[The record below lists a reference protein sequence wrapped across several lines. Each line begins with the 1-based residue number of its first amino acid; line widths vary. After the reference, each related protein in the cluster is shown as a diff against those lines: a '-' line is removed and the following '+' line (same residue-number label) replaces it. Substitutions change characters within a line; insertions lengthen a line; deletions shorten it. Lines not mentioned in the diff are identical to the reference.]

1 MSDQDNHTKNAFL
14 GVALGLL
21 VGYAAGVLSAPK
33 SGKETRQDIADVGA
47 KFVHQAGDTIDNLQD
62 QLNDLINLAKDQVS
76 TLNDRR
82 KEELEK
88 LVHTAKDASDKAN
101 SIYSAVKEGKADDP
115 DLKKAVENFKKAK
128 NHLATFLAND

>member
-1 MSDQDNHTKNAFL
+1 MGDQDNRTKNAFL

-33 SGKETRQDIADVGA
+33 SGKDTRQDIADAGA